1 MNPTASTRIAGSAR
15 RSATATTFLYR
26 LAAALAVLTLVAGCA
41 IRLIGDYDDTIDQG
55 VTDVQQR
62 TELYFAKL
70 RSDPLTPY
78 DASFYDD
85 IAARLAVLKTR
96 AAALAQYKIIGQQLG
111 NMKDQFDT
119 LRLLDKSSARPV
131 PPGLVDAAD
140 NAISVSVESILKL
153 ELALKRGEKPA
164 SN

>member
-1 MNPTASTRIAGSAR
+1 MNPTVSARIASRAPHNAVAGPIV
-15 RSATATTFLYR
+15 YR
-26 LAAALAVLTLVAGCA
+26 LFATFVALALVAGCT

-55 VTDVQQR
+55 VTDIQQR

-78 DASFYDD
+78 DSSFYDD
-85 IAARLAVLKTR
+85 ISARLAVLKTR
-96 AAALAQYKIIGQQLG
+96 AAALTQYKIIGQQLG
-111 NMKDQFDT
+111 NMKDQFDN
-119 LRLLDKSSARPV
+119 LRVLDKSSARPV

-140 NAISVSVESILKL
+140 NAITVSVESILKL
-153 ELALKRGEKPA
+153 ELALKRGDKPA